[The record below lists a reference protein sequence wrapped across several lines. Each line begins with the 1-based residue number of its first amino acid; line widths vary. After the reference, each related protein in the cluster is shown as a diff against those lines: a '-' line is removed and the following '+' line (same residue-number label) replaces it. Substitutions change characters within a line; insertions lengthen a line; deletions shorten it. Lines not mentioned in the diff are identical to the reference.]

1 MAFIPI
7 SSAGFGTSIILGK
20 HGPTHDRTLRG
31 KKSNIVW
38 VWGKYLFVLGVDVV
52 LRQIP
57 IHSISIHMF
66 YVGLKYTNNN
76 SEVGSFSVSFSGG
89 AWKID

>member
-1 MAFIPI
+1 M
-7 SSAGFGTSIILGK
+7 
-20 HGPTHDRTLRG
+20 
-31 KKSNIVW
+31 
-38 VWGKYLFVLGVDVV
+38 GKYLFVLGVDVV

>member
-1 MAFIPI
+1 VAFIPV
-7 SSAGFGTSIILGK
+7 SSAAFGTSIISGE

-38 VWGKYLFVLGVDVV
+38 VWGKYLFVLGVAVV

-57 IHSISIHMF
+57 IHSIAIHICFM
-66 YVGLKYTNNN
+66 YLGLKYTNNN

-89 AWKID
+89 LGK

>member
-1 MAFIPI
+1 MAFIPV
-7 SSAGFGTSIILGK
+7 SSAAFGTSIISGE

-76 SEVGSFSVSFSGG
+76 SEVGSFSVRFSGG

>member
-1 MAFIPI
+1 MAFIPV
-7 SSAGFGTSIILGK
+7 SSAAFGTSIISGE

-89 AWKID
+89 LGK

>member
-1 MAFIPI
+1 MAFIPV
-7 SSAGFGTSIILGK
+7 SSAAFGTSIISSE

-38 VWGKYLFVLGVDVV
+38 VGGKYLFVLGVVVV

-57 IHSISIHMF
+57 IHSIAIHMF
-66 YVGLKYTNNN
+66 YVGLKYINDNA
-76 SEVGSFSVSFSGG
+76 EVFLLVLVGG
-89 AWKID
+89 LENRLEP